1 MLKKIALKRELGLFH
16 ATAYGVGLILGAG
29 IYVLIGEAAGITGNT
44 VWLAFVISAVV
55 ALLTGLS
62 YAELSSLFP
71 EDAAEYAYTKNS
83 FGKMAA
89 FFIGYLVIFSAII
102 SSATVA
108 TGFAGYFS
116 QLFHLHNMV
125 FVAIGVVVVFTILN
139 YLSVKMS
146 SWVNV
151 VFTALEMGGLL
162 LIVFLGVFHLGDV
175 SYTEMPNG
183 FGGVLQASA
192 FVFFAFIGF
201 QSIVKLSEEVKDPTR
216 TIPRALM
223 LSIIISTILYILVA
237 ISAVSILGWE
247 TLGASKAPLADV
259 ASVVLGHKAFVTL
272 SLIALF
278 STANT
283 VLISLHAGS
292 RALYGMAGEFK
303 LLNPF
308 RRVHKKTR
316 TPYYALFA
324 IMIISS
330 LFCLLGDI
338 GIIAELTNFTLFVTF
353 AVINLSLIIL
363 RFKIPKVSRPF
374 RVPLSIGKLPI
385 LPIFGLLSCLFFI
398 SQLTIHTII
407 GGLGLCILGLLIYG
421 GLIIFEKQSRF

>member
-1 MLKKIALKRELGLFH
+1 MSGEIALKRELGLFH

-29 IYVLIGEAAGITGNT
+29 IYVLIGEAAGMTGNT
-44 VWLAFVISAVV
+44 VWLSFFISAVV

-71 EDAAEYAYTKNS
+71 EDAAEYAYTKKS
-83 FGKMAA
+83 FGKMVA

-116 QLFHLHNMV
+116 QLFNFHNI
-125 FVAIGVVVVFTILN
+125 VAISIGVVIVFTILN

-146 SWVNV
+146 SWVNIL
-151 VFTALEMGGLL
+151 FTSLEMMGLFF
-162 LIVFLGVFHLGDV
+162 IVILGIFHFGDV
-175 SYTEMPNG
+175 SYMEMPNG

-201 QSIVKLSEEVKDPTR
+201 ESVVKLSEEVKNPTK
-216 TIPRALM
+216 TIPRALL
-223 LSIIISTILYILVA
+223 LSLVISTLLYIAVA
-237 ISAVSILGWE
+237 VSAVSILGWE

-259 ASVVLGHKAFVTL
+259 AASVLGNKAFIAL

-292 RALYGMAGEFK
+292 RALYGIADEFK

-308 RRVHKKTR
+308 CKVDKKTR
-316 TPYYALFA
+316 TPYYALIA
-324 IMIISS
+324 IMVLSS
-330 LFCLLGDI
+330 LFCLLGDV
-338 GIIAELTNFTLFVTF
+338 GMIAELTNFTLFVTF
-353 AVINLSLIIL
+353 AVINMSLIFL
-363 RFKIPKVSRPF
+363 RFKLPKLRRPF
-374 RVPLSIGKLPI
+374 RVPLNIGKLPI
-385 LPIFGLLSCLFFI
+385 LPVLGVLSCIFFI
-398 SQLTIHTII
+398 FQLTIHTIL
-407 GGLGLCILGLLIYG
+407 GGLALCAVGFLIYG
-421 GLIIFEKQSRF
+421 LLVIFED